1 MSKKWTDS
9 LPSLLEGY
17 EEAAPERLWDA
28 VQAGMAP
35 KKRTGAGWWYVAGG
49 LLAAAAV
56 VLAVF
61 LWKPRAEAPV
71 SVVPGDPVVQADE
84 RTLPAP
90 DPVSPILVS
99 ESVKPA
105 PEAAPH
111 KLPPVRRPIPAAPEP
126 AAPRQTQKEPE
137 SQPPRNQGAPADA
150 ESAQNAAVAH
160 PEVAQPEAAQP
171 AGPSAEQ
178 PKMEDQP
185 FEEVPL
191 TRKKKA
197 GRVAVQFSTG
207 AYLAQA
213 RSSSSGFGIPVNPGI
228 SPSFTKGWGDVNV
241 YMLSQ
246 NRASVTESAHRQNI
260 RLSLGVSYEFAPRWS
275 IGTGL
280 TYTSLRSDYNTDSGE
295 SSAHT
300 VRHLYYLGVPIT
312 LQWQA
317 FQWKALSINLN
328 AGPLFE
334 WAVGSRVNTQTYIG
348 DQLSSQVVQTQ
359 AVKDPRWSLFA
370 GVGVQYQLFRHG
382 AIFLQPGIS
391 WHIPA
396 NNGVES
402 YYSVHPLSPEFT
414 FGYLFTF

>member
-17 EEAAPERLWDA
+17 EEAAPEGLWDA

-35 KKRTGAGWWYVAGG
+35 KKRTGAGWWYAAGG

-84 RTLPAP
+84 RTLPVP
-90 DPVSPILVS
+90 DPVSPVLVS

-111 KLPPVRRPIPAAPEP
+111 KLPPARGPIP

-137 SQPPRNQGAPADA
+137 TQPSHKQASPAEA
-150 ESAQNAAVAH
+150 ESAPNAAVAH

-171 AGPSAEQ
+171 AAGQ
-178 PKMEDQP
+178 PAHRPAKHS
-185 FEEVPL
+185 
-191 TRKKKA
+191 

-213 RSSSSGFGIPVNPGI
+213 HSSSSGFGIPVNPGF

-300 VRHLYYLGVPIT
+300 VRHLYYLGIPLN
-312 LQWQA
+312 LQWSA
-317 FQWKALSINLN
+317 FRWRDLSINLN

-402 YYSVHPLSPEFT
+402 YYSVHPVSPEFT
-414 FGYLFTF
+414 FGYRFTF

>member
-17 EEAAPERLWDA
+17 EEAAPEGLWDA

-35 KKRTGAGWWYVAGG
+35 KKRTGAVWWYAAGG

-84 RTLPAP
+84 RTLPAYEP
-90 DPVSPILVS
+90 M
-99 ESVKPA
+99 
-105 PEAAPH
+105 
-111 KLPPVRRPIPAAPEP
+111 PPVEVAPAAPRQVTV
-126 AAPRQTQKEPE
+126 PRQTQKEPE
-137 SQPPRNQGAPADA
+137 MQPSRKQASPAEA

-300 VRHLYYLGVPIT
+300 VRHLYYLGIPLN
-312 LQWQA
+312 LQWSA
-317 FQWKALSINLN
+317 FRWRDLSINLN

-359 AVKDPRWSLFA
+359 AVKDPRWSLFS
-370 GVGVQYQLFRHG
+370 GVGIQYQLFRHG

-414 FGYLFTF
+414 FGYRFTF

>member
-17 EEAAPERLWDA
+17 EEAAPEGLWDA

-35 KKRTGAGWWYVAGG
+35 KKRTGAGWWYAAGG

-90 DPVSPILVS
+90 DPVSPVLVS
-99 ESVKPA
+99 ESVKPT

-111 KLPPVRRPIPAAPEP
+111 KLPPARGPIP

-137 SQPPRNQGAPADA
+137 TQPSRKQASPAEA
-150 ESAQNAAVAH
+150 ESAPNAPAGS
-160 PEVAQPEAAQP
+160 PAAQP
-171 AGPSAEQ
+171 AAGQ
-178 PKMEDQP
+178 PAHRPAKHS
-185 FEEVPL
+185 
-191 TRKKKA
+191 

-312 LQWQA
+312 LQWQV

-382 AIFLQPGIS
+382 AIFLQPGVS

-402 YYSVHPLSPEFT
+402 YYSVHPVSPEFT
-414 FGYLFTF
+414 FGYRFTF